1 MLLHALLLP
10 IAAAQSVERPV
21 LPFRSVAGE
30 DGAHVLYANPAL
42 MNFDRDAMYGAWYDA
57 TSLDP
62 ERAQSSIALATSGSG
77 LGAGLGYRQTAS
89 GGAWW
94 TLSSGVSVELAK
106 AFAMGSA
113 LHWHFPDGAND
124 NFVSWDIGLGWRPAP
139 FLGFGASA
147 LNLGNP
153 APTLGVNTKYDAGVA
168 IRPFADVVTLGV
180 DFLVETPPS
189 ADSRTSLNANVRLR
203 PLRGIW
209 LRGWAER
216 GFEAAD
222 ATSFGGAI
230 ELHIADVGVGVD
242 TRMSSAATGDAGIG
256 GYVTSVAK
264 DDQLFL
270 PGRQVAEFD
279 FDGAYPYQPVGGL
292 FQAPPEGYLSL
303 LRRIDSAADD
313 PRIRGILLKLKRT
326 PFSFA
331 QIEEIRGIIGKARAH
346 GKPVVAYLDQETG
359 NGAYLLAAACDKIY
373 LHPAGSLDVVGLNA
387 EIQYFRG
394 TLDLVGVEAQY
405 AKRAEYKS
413 GPEPWTNTAASDP
426 AREEMNALLDDLY
439 TVLVDGVA
447 KGRGKTPDEI
457 RTLVDTGPFTANEA
471 MKSGLI
477 DGLSYPDELDETLEG
492 VFPEDFHLADDYGL
506 QLDTSGWAPQRAV
519 AVVIVDGAINDG
531 PSSSGG
537 FLSGPS
543 TGSETVVKQ
552 LEQAA
557 RTKSIKAVVLR
568 VDSPGGSAFASDEI
582 WRAVEEVKKRGKP
595 VIVSMGGYAASGGYY
610 VAAGADT
617 IYAEPSTI
625 TGSIGVYGGKYS
637 AAGLFEKLG
646 VRSESYDRGRNAG
659 MFSMARPFDAVEFAA
674 LDRMI
679 GETYAQFK
687 DRVGK
692 GRALDAAQVEEVAR
706 GRVWS
711 GTDAKDRHLVDEF
724 GGFFDAV
731 DRARIDAGMGAKAP
745 YDLVTFDAYNGSG
758 NTFPT
763 QLVSLPRQI
772 KRALEPKVELPKEI
786 QPFWQLA
793 ALRDEHVFAMM
804 PYRVDVH

>member
-1 MLLHALLLP
+1 MLLHSLLTS
-10 IAAAQSVERPV
+10 AAMAQSVERPV

-30 DGAHVLYANPAL
+30 DGAHVLYQNPAL
-42 MNFDRDAMYGAWYDA
+42 MNFDRDAMYGAWYDS

-62 ERAQSSIALATSGSG
+62 ALARSSVTLATSGSG

-94 TLSSGVSVELAK
+94 TLSSGVSVDLAK
-106 AFAMGSA
+106 SFAMGSA

-124 NFVSWDIGLGWRPAP
+124 NFVSWDVGLGWRPAP
-139 FLGFGASA
+139 FLGFGASV

-153 APTLGVNTKYDAGVA
+153 SPALGVYTKYDAGVA
-168 IRPFADVVTLGV
+168 VRPFSDVVTLGIDILAESPPGV
-180 DFLVETPPS
+180 DPLPS
-189 ADSRTSLNANVRLR
+189 VSTSLRVK
-203 PLRGIW
+203 PIRGIW

-216 GFEAAD
+216 GFSASD

-230 ELHIADVGVGVD
+230 EFHIADVGVGVD
-242 TRMSSAATGDAGIG
+242 TRTSTANPGDLAVG
-256 GYVTSVAK
+256 GYVTSVSA
-264 DDQLFL
+264 DDQLVL
-270 PGRQVAEFD
+270 PGRQIAEFD
-279 FDGAYPYQPVGGL
+279 FDGQYPYQPVGGL
-292 FQAPPEGYLSL
+292 FQVPPEGYLSL
-303 LRRIDSAADD
+303 LRRIDAAADD
-313 PRIRGILLKLKRT
+313 PRIRGLLLKLKRT

-331 QIEEIRGIIGKARAH
+331 QIEEIRGLIDRARAH

-359 NGAYLLAAACDKIY
+359 NGAYLLAAACDKIF

-413 GPEPWTNTAASDP
+413 GPEPWTNTTASDP

-439 TVLVDGVA
+439 TVLVEGVA
-447 KGRGKTPDEI
+447 KGRGKTPDEV
-457 RTLVDTGPFTANEA
+457 RALVDTGPFTAGEA
-471 MKSGLI
+471 QKAGLV
-477 DGLSYPDELDETLEG
+477 DGLSYPDALEETLDG
-492 VFPEDFHLADDYGL
+492 VFPEDFHLRDDYGL
-506 QLDTSGWAPQRAV
+506 DLDTSGWAPQRAV

-552 LEQAA
+552 LEQAG
-557 RTKSIKAVVLR
+557 RTKAIKAVVLR

-582 WRAVEEVKKRGKP
+582 WRAVEKVKERGKP

-610 VAAGADT
+610 VAAGADA

-637 AAGLFEKLG
+637 AAGLLEKLG
-646 VRSESYDRGRNAG
+646 VTSEAYDRGRNAG
-659 MFSMARPFDAVEFAA
+659 MYSMARPFDAVEFAA

-687 DRVGK
+687 DRVEK
-692 GRALDAAQVEEVAR
+692 GRSLDAAQVEELAR

-731 DRARIDAGMGAKAP
+731 DRARAEAGMAAKAP
-745 YDLVTFDAYNGSG
+745 YDLVTFDAYNGTDD
-758 NTFPT
+758 TFPT
-763 QLVSLPRQI
+763 LLVNLPQRLQ
-772 KRALEPKVELPKEI
+772 KAMAPKMELPKEI
-786 QPFWQLA
+786 EPFWRLA
-793 ALRDEHVFAMM
+793 ALRDEHIFAMM
-804 PYRVDVH
+804 PFQVEVR